1 MYLEKDD
8 GDLTS
13 FASRLSCLICSTF
26 ASSYSSGSDSNRGVN
41 LIFALI
47 GDGIGGARVTMESSI
62 LTNESTFSLYGR
74 SFFNRFGPNPNDILT
89 RTNGKMI
96 RLIKIEMGL
105 MTR

>member
-62 LTNESTFSLYGR
+62 LTNESTFHCMVALSLIVL
-74 SFFNRFGPNPNDILT
+74 DQI
-89 RTNGKMI
+89 
-96 RLIKIEMGL
+96 L
-105 MTR
+105 MTS